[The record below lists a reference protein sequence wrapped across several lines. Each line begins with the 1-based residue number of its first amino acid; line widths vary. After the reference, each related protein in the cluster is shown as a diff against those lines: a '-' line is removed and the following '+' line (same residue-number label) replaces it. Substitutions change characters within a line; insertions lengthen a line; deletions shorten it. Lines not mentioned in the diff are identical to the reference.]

1 MIRRGMIPIALT
13 LTLVAA
19 TFGAPPPDDKKLK
32 AEELIARHVESIG
45 SKEAQA
51 AVKSRVA
58 SGPITLVVRVGGSGK
73 LEGEG
78 IFGST
83 GNKLRLSMRFSAT
96 DYSGENLAFDG
107 SKTATG
113 FLPNGTRSRL
123 SAFVIEQDETIKE
136 GLIGGVLS
144 TAWPLLRIAELQP
157 RLDYKGLK
165 KVGGREMHEASY
177 RPRKGSGEMKVLLY
191 FDSATFRHVST
202 HYSYVRSA
210 SIGINQSSNANTESL
225 YSLIEEFDDFRE
237 VGGLMLPHK
246 YRIQV
251 SIQSGNNRGT
261 ALHDYSMTVNNIQ
274 HNRTL
279 DDKVFTLK

>member
-13 LTLVAA
+13 LALVAA
-19 TFGAPPPDDKKLK
+19 TFGAPPPDEKKLK

-58 SGPITLVVRVGGSGK
+58 SGPITLVVRVGGAGK

-78 IFGST
+78 IIGST
-83 GNKLRLSMRFSAT
+83 GNKMRLNLKFSAT

-107 SKTATG
+107 STLATG
-113 FLPNGTRSRL
+113 FLPNGRRSRL
-123 SAFVIEQDETIKE
+123 SSFVSEQDETMKE

-144 TAWPLLRIAELQP
+144 TAWPLLRIAEQQP

-165 KVGGREMHEASY
+165 KIGGRELHEVNY
-177 RPRKGSGEMKVLLY
+177 RPRKGSGEMKIVLY
-191 FDSATFRHVST
+191 FDPATFRHVRT
-202 HYSYVRSA
+202 HYSYVLSA
-210 SIGINQSSNANTESL
+210 MIGTRQSSGDNAERL
-225 YSLIEEFDDFRE
+225 YSLTEEFDDFRE
-237 VGGLMLPHK
+237 AGGLTLPHK

-251 SIQSGNNRGT
+251 SADVGNT
-261 ALHDYSMTVNNIQ
+261 TSLYDYNMTLNNIQ